1 MYAVRSP
8 AAASVLIASLHRR
21 SGRTCPT
28 LPLPSYGGVVQFSPD
43 LRAGVA
49 RGEITVSVRLWARRQ
64 VREGG
69 CYRTAGTVIEV
80 DSIEVLPFAALTE
93 QDIAATGE
101 GDREAVRRRAAHAGP
116 VHDDTLVHR
125 IEFHVVD

>member
-1 MYAVRSP
+1 M
-8 AAASVLIASLHRR
+8 
-21 SGRTCPT
+21 
-28 LPLPSYGGVVQFSPD
+28 QFSPD

-101 GDREAVRRRAAHAGP
+101 GDREAVRRRAAHTGP
-116 VHDDTLVHR
+116 VDDDTLVHR